1 MRNART
7 RFLFSDNLYQI
18 QIASP
23 RRQRTAA
30 VRRSR
35 FWLRYF
41 PTGVRPTQPQRPPY
55 PPLKRAT
62 KQTGLDKHRSKTYPF
77 RRLRRHET
85 GTGVHLPRHLH
96 LYLQRSGRLRPL
108 SPNLPQQ
115 QRRRT
120 IPRLHPHRPDRPTK
134 RDDRHPRQSV
144 VLRRIDRLGSSERGN
159 QGNGYRLQNQY
170 YKGTSWEPVFK
181 Y

>member
-1 MRNART
+1 MAMPA
-7 RFLFSDNLYQI
+7 YG
-18 QIASP
+18 SP
-23 RRQRTAA
+23 KSIPAAAFTNWSPNSTATAA
-30 VRRSR
+30 ISASQKSDKTN
-35 FWLRYF
+35 WPGQARYE
-41 PTGVRPTQPQRPPY
+41 
-55 PPLKRAT
+55 
-62 KQTGLDKHRSKTYPF
+62 TYPF

-96 LYLQRSGRLRPL
+96 LYLQRPERLRPL

-144 VLRRIDRLGSSERGN
+144 VLRRIHRLGSSERGN
-159 QGNGYRLQNQY
+159 QGNGSRIPTLPPA
-170 YKGTSWEPVFK
+170 KPVL
-181 Y
+181 